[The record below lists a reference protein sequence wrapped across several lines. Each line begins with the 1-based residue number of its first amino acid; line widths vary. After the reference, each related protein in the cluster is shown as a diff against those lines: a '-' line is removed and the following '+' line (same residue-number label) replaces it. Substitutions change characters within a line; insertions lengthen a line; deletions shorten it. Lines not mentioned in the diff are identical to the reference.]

1 MVLKKILKSILET
14 ILFPITPIIEP
25 VISII
30 NAIIAFA
37 NFFIQFIFMIPKVV
51 SMVFYILDPGKLLK
65 DIIFGATTGIYM
77 VLEALFD
84 IIFGKVRQHMG
95 GKTSKGSNKGGI
107 NNQKCLPPSITQIL
121 ILVLCP
127 PLYVALSEGLFNSA
141 GFFPVILTSI
151 LTYFY
156 YFPGLI
162 YASLFTFC

>member
-1 MVLKKILKSILET
+1 MLNILLAP
-14 ILFPITPIIEP
+14 LNPIVQPF
-25 VISII
+25 ISLGI
-30 NAIIAFA
+30 AIIQMV
-37 NFFIQFIFMIPKVV
+37 NFMIELAQMIPKIINIVLL
-51 SMVFYILDPGKLLK
+51 FLDPGKLLK

-77 VLEALFD
+77 VVEALFD

-127 PLYVALSEGLFNSA
+127 PLYVVLSEGLFNSA

>member
-1 MVLKKILKSILET
+1 MLNILLAP
-14 ILFPITPIIEP
+14 LNPIVQPL
-25 VISII
+25 ISLGI
-30 NAIIAFA
+30 AIIQMV
-37 NFFIQFIFMIPKVV
+37 NFMIELAQMIPKIINIVLL
-51 SMVFYILDPGKLLK
+51 FLDPGKLLK

-77 VLEALFD
+77 VVEALFD

-127 PLYVALSEGLFNSA
+127 PLYVVLSEGLFNSA

>member
-1 MVLKKILKSILET
+1 MLNILLAP
-14 ILFPITPIIEP
+14 LNPIVQPF
-25 VISII
+25 ISLGI
-30 NAIIAFA
+30 AIIQMV
-37 NFFIQFIFMIPKVV
+37 NFMIELAQMIPKIINIVLL
-51 SMVFYILDPGKLLK
+51 FLDPGKLLK

-77 VLEALFD
+77 IVEALFD

-95 GKTSKGSNKGGI
+95 GKASKGSNKGGI

-127 PLYVALSEGLFNSA
+127 PLYVVLSEGLFNSA